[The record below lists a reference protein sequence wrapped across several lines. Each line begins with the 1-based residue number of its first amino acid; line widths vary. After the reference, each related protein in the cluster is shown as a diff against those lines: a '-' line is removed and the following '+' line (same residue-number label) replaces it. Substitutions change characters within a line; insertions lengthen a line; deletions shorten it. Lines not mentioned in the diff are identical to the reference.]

1 MKSGIGFVACTY
13 FMLALVL
20 SARADTLDDIKRRG
34 SIRWGGD
41 QEGGGPYIY
50 SAPNDPQKLIGFE
63 VELMQTLADRLGVR
77 SEFHQCEWDNLP
89 NLLGTSDIDVI
100 VNGYELTRS
109 RLDRMAATMPYYVY
123 ELQLLARRDDVSIQ
137 SWNDLQA
144 KNGRRKVVG
153 VLGGTAAQSY
163 VEKRFG
169 DQVVVRIFPGS
180 TQAMGAVV
188 AKDTDATVQDVP
200 IAQFYRNRYPNL
212 HFVDSPV
219 EPGYYVIYMRKGD
232 DRLREELNAGLLDLI
247 HTGQLRKL
255 YDRYGLWNAT
265 QDKLGTPNLGFSELE
280 SSDGSA
286 GQSEEL
292 HGWAVVSKNIGIL
305 LEAAGMT
312 VLLTCLAMPL
322 AIVVGL
328 FVALIRLYGP
338 APLRWVFSAY
348 VEVLRGTP
356 LLLQLVT
363 IYYVLPPAFGFSI
376 NPLLAAVLGL
386 AVNYSA
392 YESEIYRAGLLAIP
406 VGQME
411 AALSLGMTRAV
422 ALRRVIVP
430 QAVRLVIPPV
440 TNDFIA
446 LFKDTSMCSVIT
458 VVELTKK
465 YLILVNNT
473 NAFLE
478 LMVVTALLYLIM
490 SYPLSLLARRLERR
504 TRRVMM

>member
-1 MKSGIGFVACTY
+1 MKPRLGVVACAY
-13 FMLALVL
+13 FMVL
-20 SARADTLDDIKRRG
+20 MGSLARADTLEEIRRRG

-63 VELMQTLADRLGVR
+63 VELMQMLSERLGVR

-89 NLLGTSDIDVI
+89 NLLGTGNIDVI
-100 VNGYELTRS
+100 VNGYELTKS
-109 RLDRMAATMPYYVY
+109 RLARMDATVPYYVY
-123 ELQLLARRDDVSIQ
+123 ELQLLARRDDQSIQ
-137 SWNDLQA
+137 SWDDLEA
-144 KNGRRKVVG
+144 KNGHRKVVG
-153 VLGGTAAQSY
+153 ILGGTAAQNY

-200 IAQFYRNRYPNL
+200 IAQFYRNRYPTL
-212 HFVDSPV
+212 RSVDSPV
-219 EPGYYVIYMRKGD
+219 APGYYVIYMRKRD
-232 DRLREELNAGLLDLI
+232 DRLREELNAGLLDLV
-247 HTGQLRKL
+247 HNGQLRKL
-255 YDRYGLWNAT
+255 YDRYALWNAA
-265 QDKLGTPNLGFSELE
+265 QEKLGTPNLGMEQLQDE
-280 SSDGSA
+280 SA

-292 HGWAVVSKNIGIL
+292 HGWAVVGKNLGVL
-305 LEAAGMT
+305 LKGAGMT
-312 VLLTCLAMPL
+312 ILLTCLAMPL

-328 FVALIRLYGP
+328 CVALIRLYGP
-338 APLRWVFSAY
+338 APLRWIFSVY
-348 VEVLRGTP
+348 VEALRGTP

-363 IYYVLPPAFGFSI
+363 IYYVLPPAFGFSL
-376 NPLLAAVLGL
+376 NPVLAAVLGL

-411 AALSLGMTRAV
+411 AALSLGMSRAV

-458 VVELTKK
+458 VVELTKH

-478 LMVVTALLYLIM
+478 LMVVTALLYLMM

-504 TRRVMM
+504 TRPVAM